1 MIRITPINN
10 VKYTLN
16 NRINFKAGV
25 QTNYGIEAP
34 SPKSNMVEGNL
45 LTGFFGTII
54 PFFKDVDS
62 RANSIEKGMEDT
74 KKLNL
79 TA

>member
-1 MIRITPINN
+1 MLKINPINN

-16 NRINFKAGV
+16 NISFKAGV
-25 QTNYGIEAP
+25 QTNYGVEAP
-34 SPKSNMVEGNL
+34 SPQANMVEGNL

-54 PFFKDVDS
+54 PSLFQVNS
-62 RANSIEKGMEDT
+62 RAKSIEKGLEET
-74 KKLNL
+74 KLNL